1 MWQTQNNQ
9 LYRKFEFQ
17 DFKSAFA
24 FMTHV
29 AALAEK
35 QNHHPTWRNAYN
47 VVEIWLCTHDA
58 GSVITEKDWK
68 LAKEID
74 GVVEAS
80 FSTFHSKQSSEQH
93 VNSALFGVAVG
104 DALGVP
110 VEFTRRT
117 DLEQNPVT
125 DMRGFGTYNLPP
137 GTWSDDSSLT
147 FCLAEAL
154 CSGFDIDQIG
164 ATFVQWYYKDYWTAS
179 GHVFDIGIGTREA
192 LYRIKHGTK
201 AELAGGTDEDA
212 NGNGSLMRILPL
224 VFAIKDLPIEERF
237 NRTKQVSS
245 ITHGHIRSV
254 MACFYYLEF
263 ARQIIE
269 GRGKFEIYENLQ
281 KMLPS
286 FLAEMGIEP
295 TEIAH
300 FDRIL
305 KANITDLPLSE
316 IRSGGYVI
324 ETIEACIWCLLTT
337 DNYKDAVLK
346 AVNLGHDTDT
356 TAAVTGGLAGMFY
369 GFDAIPSKWVNALA
383 RKGDIQDLVQRLSK
397 SF

>member
-1 MWQTQNNQ
+1 
-9 LYRKFEFQ
+9 
-17 DFKSAFA
+17 
-24 FMTHV
+24 
-29 AALAEK
+29 
-35 QNHHPTWRNAYN
+35 
-47 VVEIWLCTHDA
+47 
-58 GSVITEKDWK
+58 
-68 LAKEID
+68 
-74 GVVEAS
+74 
-80 FSTFHSKQSSEQH
+80 
-93 VNSALFGVAVG
+93 
-104 DALGVP
+104 
-110 VEFTRRT
+110 
-117 DLEQNPVT
+117 
-125 DMRGFGTYNLPP
+125 MRGFGTYNLPP

-164 ATFVQWYYKDYWTAS
+164 ETFVKWYYKEYWTAS

>member
-1 MWQTQNNQ
+1 MR
-9 LYRKFEFQ
+9 L
-17 DFKSAFA
+17 
-24 FMTHV
+24 
-29 AALAEK
+29 
-35 QNHHPTWRNAYN
+35 
-47 VVEIWLCTHDA
+47 DA
-58 GSVITEKDWK
+58 I
-68 LAKEID
+68 
-74 GVVEAS
+74 
-80 FSTFHSKQSSEQH
+80 
-93 VNSALFGVAVG
+93 NSALFGLAVG

-179 GHVFDIGIGTREA
+179 GHVFDIGVGTREA

-224 VFAIKDLPIEERF
+224 LFYIQDKPIEERF
-237 NRTKQVSS
+237 KLTKQVSS
-245 ITHGHIRSV
+245 ITHGHVRAA

-281 KMLPS
+281 KSLPL
-286 FLAEMGIEP
+286 FFAEMGVEP
-295 TEIAH
+295 VEIAH
-300 FDRIL
+300 FDRLLIQDISVL
-305 KANITDLPLSE
+305 KKDDIQ
-316 IRSGGYVI
+316 SGGYVVH
-324 ETIEACIWCLLTT
+324 TLEASMWCLLTT
-337 DNYKDAVLK
+337 NTYAEAVLK
-346 AVNLGHDTDT
+346 AVNLGRDTDT
-356 TAAVTGGLAGMFY
+356 TAAVTGGLAGMLY
-369 GFDAIPSKWVNALA
+369 GFNGIPKAWVDKLA
-383 RKGDIQDLVQRLSK
+383 RVGDIEDLVQRLSK